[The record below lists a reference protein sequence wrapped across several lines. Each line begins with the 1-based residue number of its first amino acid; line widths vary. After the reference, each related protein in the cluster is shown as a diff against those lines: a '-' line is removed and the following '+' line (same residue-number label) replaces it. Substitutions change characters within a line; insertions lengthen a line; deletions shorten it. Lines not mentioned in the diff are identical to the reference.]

1 MFNFKKLVV
10 LLLCAGLVFQAHF
23 GIAGP
28 QGGKVVGGN
37 ANISQS
43 GPNTTIN
50 QTSDRAII
58 NWNSFDIGK
67 NESVRHNMPSSNSA
81 GLHRVVGKG
90 GPSQIEGLLQ
100 SNGNIYLVNPA
111 GVVIHN
117 GAKIDVNGF
126 VATTRD
132 IANDNFMKGKMVFD
146 KPGLPGA
153 AIINHGNISLRD
165 NGLAALVAP
174 TVRNDGIIAGRLG
187 KVALGGGDAAWKLD
201 MTGDDLIAFTMDE
214 KTVNTLH
221 AADGTPLASVRNN
234 GKIKAE
240 GGVVVLSAAQLDG
253 IVGSVVN
260 NGEISAASAE
270 TKGGKIIFRGQGNK
284 VDVVNNGQLDVSSN
298 TAEGGIVRMTGQ
310 ADVTHAGKIDA
321 TGKTKGGRVV
331 ITGENVTLKSGSRI
345 DASGTNGG
353 GTVLVGGNARGQG
366 PELNAKSTLV
376 QSDAEI
382 LASAKLKGNGGQI
395 VVWADEKTQFDGK
408 ATARGGENGGDGG
421 FVETSAKLLIIGDP
435 AVVDTSAKN
444 GKAGEWQLD
453 PEDFVIASIGGN
465 VSGDTISKN
474 LEVNDVTIYVS
485 NEGYGNGDIIIN
497 DNIKWNSNS
506 TLSLY
511 ANNNIYINK
520 NINIDGNYGG
530 ISIYPENGSYSLDQE
545 AKITLSGTNPQIMI
559 FGREYTVVNS
569 LETLQNI
576 TLNPNGYYFLAKDI
590 DASDSKNWN
599 DGLGF
604 VPIAWDTGFSGVFE
618 GSNHKIS
625 NLFIDR
631 TDKKLIDTYG
641 LFGKIYKGKI
651 YNLNIHEAN
660 ISGKNFVGILTGI
673 NDQGTIYNVN
683 TTGDITGYDI
693 VGGLIGQNIYGEI
706 LNCSSISKVSGRN
719 LVGGLVGVNGD
730 ISTKNHITISS
741 TRDGNI
747 SSSYSKCIINDIG
760 DNADVYETPGYFTW
774 RIHNYDIEYYEVIN
788 HYYFVPTYRDFGG
801 LIGFSSGKV
810 IDCFSN
816 SAINTPNKDSVIGG
830 LIGTN
835 RGSIENSY
843 SSGNINITSNGHY
856 KEISYNDQLWYRHP
870 INIPDGGMNGYFGGV
885 VGRQDSEYKSENCYW
900 NNSIS
905 GQSFSTDEGIYLT
918 ESQMKSTS
926 SFNRWDFNQIWDIK
940 EGQGYPELRMIA
952 NNKIIIPER
961 PDTSDNPDKPV
972 TDPKPETPVTPE
984 KPSEPTN
991 PNTPSQNPGDV
1002 DLTENPYPNGPY
1014 ISQPNRPGEL
1024 TIHYIK
1030 DNETITIGGESEVVI
1045 LDENGNIIKSPTSSS
1060 FVADNSW
1067 KESTSETNNVISPT
1081 KAREIMNDL
1090 MKAVEKEIGRQI
1102 YDSLNDIKKSEEDA
1116 LDRIKKCIITS
1127 PPTKLPDGVYEAFAK
1142 VIFEAAKKS
1151 EFATYGKDPY
1161 EFTKEF
1167 AMSFLGGKVS
1177 GIKYIT
1183 INGVTY
1189 EINLGGMNLGGVGLN
1204 CASVSWKEA
1213 NNKRHNITLSFVSS
1227 ANESAQALAN
1237 YCEALVKM
1245 QNNAMQDAIKY
1256 FVDDISAGAGSKVV
1270 KLIKFGKEVI
1280 EAVMDTKKG
1289 EELGKNIGEYFA
1301 SEFTGKTAIIF
1312 GDNKFTRFLDCI
1324 GVGAEKI
1331 KGIVE
1336 KYNEV
1341 KNLAANFQETY
1352 AAGKAALK
1360 NRGDLFS
1367 SISALS
1373 SFSNFSQSSSS
1384 ALISYLKKEDKSDKS
1399 AILSDMT
1406 YYERPTTDEFRS
1418 LPDSEKVTNFVEEK
1432 DGKYRLK
1439 M

>member
-435 AVVDTSAKN
+435 AVVDTGAKN
-444 GKAGEWQLD
+444 GKTGEWLLD
-453 PEDFVIASIGGN
+453 PDDYTIANEGGN
-465 VSGDTISKN
+465 ITATKIMDALAKANISIISDSFGLGN
-474 LEVNDVTIYVS
+474 INVNDAIFWSSDNALHLVARTNINVNAPITATGAQAALYI
-485 NEGYGNGDIIIN
+485 EPKNG
-497 DNIKWNSNS
+497 K
-506 TLSLY
+506 L
-511 ANNNIYINK
+511 NIY
-520 NINIDGNYGG
+520 
-530 ISIYPENGSYSLDQE
+530 SP
-545 AKITLSGTNPQIMI
+545 ITLSGENTRLYINNK
-559 FGREYTVVNS
+559 EYVVIKS
-569 LETLQNI
+569 IEELQNI
-576 TLNPNGYYFLAKDI
+576 NNNLSGNYALGTNIDASSTKLWDNGAGFKPIGIEEKKGGLEFTGIFNGLGHIISDLTINRPQDEFVGLFGHTRMASITNVGLENVDIVGLGRVGSIMGQSYCSEIYNSYSTGHVTGHLYVGGFIGRLFGGNMMDPIGTPYITNCFTTCDIKKLYSDSDYLGGFVALVDGWESYVRKSYSAGNVPKTEHSGAFCAKEGVLGHVDNCYYDIDTSGFENSIGYGLHTDEMKNSSNYNNEWDFKNIWSIGTDKNYPALKLFITVQEDADIKPNPDLPKDEPDTPKFPEDYVEQKPSNTENVIIYNTLYGDPLIIYKDI
-590 DASDSKNWN
+590 D
-599 DGLGF
+599 
-604 VPIAWDTGFSGVFE
+604 
-618 GSNHKIS
+618 
-625 NLFIDR
+625 
-631 TDKKLIDTYG
+631 KLE
-641 LFGKIYKGKI
+641 F
-651 YNLNIHEAN
+651 
-660 ISGKNFVGILTGI
+660 
-673 NDQGTIYNVN
+673 
-683 TTGDITGYDI
+683 
-693 VGGLIGQNIYGEI
+693 
-706 LNCSSISKVSGRN
+706 RN
-719 LVGGLVGVNGD
+719 
-730 ISTKNHITISS
+730 
-741 TRDGNI
+741 
-747 SSSYSKCIINDIG
+747 
-760 DNADVYETPGYFTW
+760 
-774 RIHNYDIEYYEVIN
+774 
-788 HYYFVPTYRDFGG
+788 
-801 LIGFSSGKV
+801 
-810 IDCFSN
+810 
-816 SAINTPNKDSVIGG
+816 
-830 LIGTN
+830 
-835 RGSIENSY
+835 SIENNNFQENLRDFREEIKNYENQYFHSDAYNSLPFNEKLYLQALRSY
-843 SSGNINITSNGHY
+843 ENKKFSIAENIGYTKEINSVLLFKTCASDLVEAGFGYLIDGLIKGTINIF
-856 KEISYNDQLWYRHP
+856 D
-870 INIPDGGMNGYFGGV
+870 
-885 VGRQDSEYKSENCYW
+885 
-900 NNSIS
+900 
-905 GQSFSTDEGIYLT
+905 
-918 ESQMKSTS
+918 
-926 SFNRWDFNQIWDIK
+926 
-940 EGQGYPELRMIA
+940 
-952 NNKIIIPER
+952 
-961 PDTSDNPDKPV
+961 
-972 TDPKPETPVTPE
+972 
-984 KPSEPTN
+984 
-991 PNTPSQNPGDV
+991 
-1002 DLTENPYPNGPY
+1002 
-1014 ISQPNRPGEL
+1014 
-1024 TIHYIK
+1024 
-1030 DNETITIGGESEVVI
+1030 
-1045 LDENGNIIKSPTSSS
+1045 
-1060 FVADNSW
+1060 
-1067 KESTSETNNVISPT
+1067 
-1081 KAREIMNDL
+1081 
-1090 MKAVEKEIGRQI
+1090 
-1102 YDSLNDIKKSEEDA
+1102 
-1116 LDRIKKCIITS
+1116 
-1127 PPTKLPDGVYEAFAK
+1127 
-1142 VIFEAAKKS
+1142 
-1151 EFATYGKDPY
+1151 
-1161 EFTKEF
+1161 
-1167 AMSFLGGKVS
+1167 
-1177 GIKYIT
+1177 
-1183 INGVTY
+1183 
-1189 EINLGGMNLGGVGLN
+1189 
-1204 CASVSWKEA
+1204 
-1213 NNKRHNITLSFVSS
+1213 
-1227 ANESAQALAN
+1227 
-1237 YCEALVKM
+1237 LVK
-1245 QNNAMQDAIKY
+1245 Q
-1256 FVDDISAGAGSKVV
+1256 
-1270 KLIKFGKEVI
+1270 L
-1280 EAVMDTKKG
+1280 
-1289 EELGKNIGEYFA
+1289 
-1301 SEFTGKTAIIF
+1301 GKTAISKKIRDIIIKIYITNTLF
-1312 GDNKFTRFLDCI
+1312 DFSDMYMNMIERILNNDNLSKDEKTKRIAICLRNSTFYFIAGLKILEDDRNKMMETADKGFIRNFFD
-1324 GVGAEKI
+1324 AEK
-1331 KGIVE
+1331 K
-1336 KYNEV
+1336 
-1341 KNLAANFQETY
+1341 
-1352 AAGKAALK
+1352 
-1360 NRGDLFS
+1360 
-1367 SISALS
+1367 
-1373 SFSNFSQSSSS
+1373 
-1384 ALISYLKKEDKSDKS
+1384 LIKS
-1399 AILSDMT
+1399 AFKKIINPFKSELIEEIDLVFS
-1406 YYERPTTDEFRS
+1406 TD
-1418 LPDSEKVTNFVEEK
+1418 LPKVYNFVQDINDIRTDITTLIDPIDKISEQFQTITNNVNDIKEFISSVNSEMPV
-1432 DGKYRLK
+1432 DTANQFLK
-1439 M
+1439 LVEMYQQKK